1 MPRLSRNPYLNRS
14 MVRDTGAF
22 FGRRRELARLADR
35 LACDP
40 PQSVAIIGDRR
51 IGKSSLLYC
60 ISRPA
65 VYRGYLDD
73 PDRALLVLLDLQQQ
87 QRPSVASF
95 VEALV
100 DGVRPTVAWSADL
113 DVARD
118 GRGLRDLVGRL
129 HRRGYRLILLLDE
142 FDRVT
147 RSASFE
153 ATFFSLLRS
162 LAGEYNLAYVTA
174 TTRDL
179 QQLCRTQEISDSPF
193 FNVFSTLHLGP
204 FTDDEALALI
214 REPSAATL
222 HPLEAHADLLLEL
235 GGCLPLFLQI
245 ACSAAFEVLAEE
257 GEWVPALVETRCL
270 EEARPHFNYLWEQ
283 MGPVQR
289 SLCGELADERRVD
302 VGRPEYQNLVRRGLV
317 QLRGRLFSTLFAA
330 FVRQIHERETGSQ
343 PAEVQAERL
352 RNAEE
357 ELEKAHTMQMAL
369 MPHANPVLP
378 GLELAGRCEPATHVG
393 GDFFTYVWLDT
404 RHERLALVGVD
415 VMGHGMEGALT
426 AVRFSETLRYEARNC
441 GAAGELLEGL
451 NRSLCGILPAGTFV
465 ACGIVVIDMPTLSAE
480 VATAGYYP
488 PLHWCRADGGTR
500 QPDLGGTPLGVRSEA
515 RYRSAT
521 LSLQPGD
528 WLLLYS
534 DGLVEATDDRDAA
547 FGEERLRDLL
557 ASVAAE
563 GLTAPAALDR
573 VFWDVHR
580 FTASTG
586 RQDDVTVIVLKV
598 ADCGVE

>member
-1 MPRLSRNPYLNRS
+1 
-14 MVRDTGAF
+14 
-22 FGRRRELARLADR
+22 
-35 LACDP
+35 
-40 PQSVAIIGDRR
+40 
-51 IGKSSLLYC
+51 
-60 ISRPA
+60 
-65 VYRGYLDD
+65 
-73 PDRALLVLLDLQQQ
+73 
-87 QRPSVASF
+87 
-95 VEALV
+95 
-100 DGVRPTVAWSADL
+100 
-113 DVARD
+113 
-118 GRGLRDLVGRL
+118 
-129 HRRGYRLILLLDE
+129 
-142 FDRVT
+142 
-147 RSASFE
+147 
-153 ATFFSLLRS
+153 
-162 LAGEYNLAYVTA
+162 
-174 TTRDL
+174 
-179 QQLCRTQEISDSPF
+179 
-193 FNVFSTLHLGP
+193 
-204 FTDDEALALI
+204 
-214 REPSAATL
+214 
-222 HPLEAHADLLLEL
+222 
-235 GGCLPLFLQI
+235 
-245 ACSAAFEVLAEE
+245 
-257 GEWVPALVETRCL
+257 
-270 EEARPHFNYLWEQ
+270 